1 MFAASAA
8 PIDALGGLSRAARR
22 DYAPAMAA
30 PTTLDLQRGRTL
42 LVDTTGDDDLVELR
56 APSGTVEIRLRITDD
71 GPVLE
76 LESVRLALR
85 AARSI
90 DVDAP
95 EFSVSADEITLSGK
109 TDVRVDA
116 GGDVHVTGE
125 TIRLN

>member
-1 MFAASAA
+1 MAS
-8 PIDALGGLSRAARR
+8 
-22 DYAPAMAA
+22 
-30 PTTLDLQRGRTL
+30 LDLQRGRTL
-42 LVDTTGDDDLVELR
+42 LVEPLGDDDLVEIR

-76 LESVRLALR
+76 IESVRLALR
-85 AARSI
+85 AGEAI

-95 EFSVSADEITLSGK
+95 EFRVSADEITLSGRA
-109 TDVRVDA
+109 DVRVDA

>member
-1 MFAASAA
+1 
-8 PIDALGGLSRAARR
+8 
-22 DYAPAMAA
+22 MAA
-30 PTTLDLQRGRTL
+30 PTILDLQRGRTL
-42 LVDTTGDDDLVELR
+42 LVDATGDDDLVEIR
-56 APSGTVEIRLRITDD
+56 APSGTVEIRLRITED

-95 EFSVSADEITLSGK
+95 EFSVNADEITLSGRA
-109 TDVRVDA
+109 DVRVDA